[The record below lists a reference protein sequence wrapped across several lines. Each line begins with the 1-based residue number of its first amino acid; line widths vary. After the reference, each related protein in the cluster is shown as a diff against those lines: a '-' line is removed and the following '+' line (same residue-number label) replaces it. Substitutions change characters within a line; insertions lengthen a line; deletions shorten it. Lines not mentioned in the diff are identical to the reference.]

1 MDIKVKWFYR
11 LGFLLLLFIVLFV
24 FIKISPIW
32 QPILRVILT
41 VAFPFVLAAFIA
53 YLLYPFIHKLHENG
67 LQWWLSVMIVY
78 ILFFGGIGYGI
89 YKGIPV
95 FIQQLRDLSENL
107 PQFFAQLE
115 GIVDTIEK
123 KTKSWPLGIHK
134 QINESLHVIYG
145 EFEQI
150 LDRVKNFF
158 LWLLESI
165 FLILLIPFIAFYM
178 IKDISYLTD
187 AFWSIVPK
195 KWRKQMKIF
204 IRNVDT
210 SLGSYIRGQFI
221 VSATVGTI
229 STLLFWLIK
238 LKYPLLLGAVL
249 GMTNVIPYFGPII
262 GAVPAVIV
270 AATMS
275 MKTVILVIVIVI
287 VLQFLEGNVLS
298 PLIMGRSL
306 QMHPLMIIFSIL
318 IGGEVGGVVGLI
330 FAVPIVAIIKTTLKQ
345 IFDQIQSREIE
356 DDQNKMEEQCKK
368 Y

>member
-1 MDIKVKWFYR
+1 M
-11 LGFLLLLFIVLFV
+11 
-24 FIKISPIW
+24 
-32 QPILRVILT
+32 ILT

-145 EFEQI
+145 ELEQI

-210 SLGSYIRGQFI
+210 SLRKLYSWAVYCICYGRYDFS
-221 VSATVGTI
+221 I
-229 STLLFWLIK
+229 SFLANKIKISIIARSCTRDDQCDPLFWPHYRSCSCSDRGCYNVHEDR
-238 LKYPLLLGAVL
+238 YPCYCHCYCASIFRRECSIAINHGKIITNASIDDYLL
-249 GMTNVIPYFGPII
+249 N
-262 GAVPAVIV
+262 
-270 AATMS
+270 
-275 MKTVILVIVIVI
+275 
-287 VLQFLEGNVLS
+287 
-298 PLIMGRSL
+298 
-306 QMHPLMIIFSIL
+306 
-318 IGGEVGGVVGLI
+318 
-330 FAVPIVAIIKTTLKQ
+330 
-345 IFDQIQSREIE
+345 FDRW
-356 DDQNKMEEQCKK
+356 
-368 Y
+368 